1 MSYKVT
7 IKKNV
12 AKKLR
17 TIPKEYVP
25 KIYSAMKGLSE
36 NPRPTNCKKLQG
48 KHDIY
53 RIRVGVYRL
62 LYEIDDFI
70 KIVSVEK
77 LMHRQD
83 GY

>member
-1 MSYKVT
+1 
-7 IKKNV
+7 
-12 AKKLR
+12 
-17 TIPKEYVP
+17 
-25 KIYSAMKGLSE
+25 MKGLSE